1 MTRVEERVLLLHLG
15 WWRGDLN
22 LDLWS
27 VGTGHLSQWLRELP
41 LGHGGDRGTTSLTAV
56 QSPAPHPLTSSMT
69 MKSLPLPELNR
80 RSPSGAVV
88 LNWKKRCM
96 EA

>member
-1 MTRVEERVLLLHLG
+1 M
-15 WWRGDLN
+15 WN
-22 LDLWS
+22 LDLWL
-27 VGTGHLSQWLRELP
+27 GGIRYFSQWLGELYP
-41 LGHGGDRGTTSLTAV
+41 SQQGEGTTSSTAV
-56 QSPAPHPLTSSMT
+56 QCPAPHPLTSSMT